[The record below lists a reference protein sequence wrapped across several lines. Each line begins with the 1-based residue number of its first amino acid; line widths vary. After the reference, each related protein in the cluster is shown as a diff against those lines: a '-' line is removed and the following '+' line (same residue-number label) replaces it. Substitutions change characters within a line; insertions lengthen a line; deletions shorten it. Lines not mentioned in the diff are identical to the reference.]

1 MDHNH
6 IDSSG
11 YSYLDYFFILVFV
24 LMIILYIMGVV
35 LSNRKHKKWSPYR
48 TLSWLLG
55 VLFVALAV
63 VGPVAEQAHMD
74 LKIHMLGH
82 LFLGMLGPL
91 LIALSAPMTLF
102 LRTLSVK
109 LARRFTQIL
118 KSYPVR
124 IVSDPFI
131 ASLLNIGGLWVLYT
145 TDLYAQMH
153 GNLYLYVFIHVH
165 VFIAGYLFT
174 VSMIYIDPVAHRTS
188 FLYRSI
194 VLIIASGIHGILSKY
209 IYAHPPKSVPISQ
222 AEMGGVLMYYGGDVI
237 DIFLIF
243 IFCYQWYISTNKR
256 RVSDTSK
263 LFLQS

>member
-6 IDSSG
+6 IDNAS
-11 YSYLDYFFILVFV
+11 YSFLDFSLILVFV
-24 LMIILYIMGVV
+24 IMVILYIMGVV
-35 LSNRKHKKWSPYR
+35 LSNRKYKEWSPYR
-48 TLSWLLG
+48 TLSWLSG
-55 VLFVALAV
+55 VLCVTLAV
-63 VGPVAEQAHMD
+63 VGPVAERAHMD
-74 LKIHMLGH
+74 FKMHMLGH
-82 LFLGMLGPL
+82 LLLGMLGPL
-91 LIALSAPMTLF
+91 LIALSAPMTLL

-124 IVSDPFI
+124 IISDPFI

-194 VLIIASGIHGILSKY
+194 VLIIALGAHGILSKY
-209 IYAHPPKSVPISQ
+209 LYAHPPKSVPSSQ
-222 AEMGGVLMYYGGDVI
+222 AEMGE
-237 DIFLIF
+237 
-243 IFCYQWYISTNKR
+243 C
-256 RVSDTSK
+256 
-263 LFLQS
+263 